1 MEELRS
7 TEILDK
13 EIQADARQKVE
24 TILKSAE
31 EECKKLKE
39 GVAERVENAKND
51 KKAYFDKKLKAAER
65 DMDAALP
72 LEKSRFKVSFIES
85 QIMQSVNEYLK
96 ALPVE
101 KHIELLLS
109 GIDEESE
116 LIADKK
122 LNAFVYGLELKT
134 VKAALS
140 KKIGSNLLSCEKTEF
155 CKYVLE
161 DEIGL
166 ENNEGI
172 ILETEDKTFRCRL
185 TLVQI
190 FSRLFDKYRAEFA
203 SALFENK
210 IEAL

>member
-24 TILKSAE
+24 TILKTAE
-31 EECKKLKE
+31 EECKRLKN
-39 GVAERVENAKND
+39 GVADRVEEAKLE
-51 KKAYFDKKLKAAER
+51 KQSYFDKKIKAASR
-65 DMDAALP
+65 DMEASLP

-85 QIMQSVNEYLK
+85 QIIQSINEYLR
-96 ALPVE
+96 ALPQE
-101 KHIELLLS
+101 KHIQLLLS
-109 GIDEESE
+109 GLDSQKD

-122 LNAFVYGLELKT
+122 LNAFVYGMELKN
-134 VKAALS
+134 VKPVLS
-140 KKIGSNLLSCEKTEF
+140 KKLGSNLLSCEKTEF

-172 ILETEDKTFRCRL
+172 ILETEDKAFRCRL

-190 FSRLFDKYRAEFA
+190 FSGLLDKYRAELS

>member
-24 TILKSAE
+24 TILKTAE
-31 EECKKLKE
+31 EECKRLKN
-39 GVAERVENAKND
+39 GVADRVEDAKLE
-51 KKAYFDKKLKAAER
+51 KEAYFDKKIKAAER
-65 DMDAALP
+65 DLNAALP
-72 LEKSRFKVSFIES
+72 LEKARFKVQFIES

-96 ALPVE
+96 SLPQE
-101 KHIELLLS
+101 KHIQLLLS
-109 GIDEESE
+109 GLDSQKD

-134 VKAALS
+134 VKSALS
-140 KKIGSNLLSCEKTEF
+140 KKLGSNLLSCEKTEF

-166 ENNEGI
+166 GRLGRPEEVADL
-172 ILETEDKTFRCRL
+172 ILYLCSEKSSYL
-185 TLVQI
+185 TGAVIPL
-190 FSRLFDKYRAEFA
+190 DGGY
-203 SALFENK
+203 
-210 IEAL
+210 